1 MSLANKSL
9 SQEEVLDI
17 FKESGALLEGHF
29 LLTSGKHSN
38 QYMQCAK
45 VLQYPHHAARLG
57 EALALAFQDQDID
70 LVIGPATGGIIVA
83 HEVGRAL
90 GTKAIFAEREQGEMT
105 LRRGFQLEPGQKV
118 LVVEDVITTGGSV
131 KEVIDLVK
139 AHGAEPIGVGV
150 LVNRSGGRAEF
161 PVPFASLLQI
171 EVEAYEAETCPLC
184 QEGSQPIKPGSRNIS
199 K

>member
-9 SQEEVLDI
+9 SQEEVLNI

-29 LLTSGKHSN
+29 LLTSGKHSR

-45 VLQYPHHAARLG
+45 VLQYPQHGGRLG
-57 EALALAFQDQDID
+57 EALAASFQDQEID
-70 LVIGPATGGIIVA
+70 LVIGPATGGILVA
-83 HEVGRAL
+83 YEVGRAL

-131 KEVIDLVK
+131 KEVIDLVR

-150 LVNRSGGRAEF
+150 LVNRSGGKADF
-161 PVPFASLLQI
+161 GLPLVSLLEMKI
-171 EVEAYEAETCPLC
+171 EAYEPEACPLC
-184 QEGSQPIKPGSRNIS
+184 QEGLPAIKPGSRSLS

>member
-161 PVPFASLLQI
+161 PMPFASLLQI